1 MNGEEKVVKACEMA
15 VTVDDTEGGKPR
27 VTTVSCHKEICT
39 RTTWTDAQTALDHI
53 SKVITNP
60 YSFKNIPM

>member
-1 MNGEEKVVKACEMA
+1 MA